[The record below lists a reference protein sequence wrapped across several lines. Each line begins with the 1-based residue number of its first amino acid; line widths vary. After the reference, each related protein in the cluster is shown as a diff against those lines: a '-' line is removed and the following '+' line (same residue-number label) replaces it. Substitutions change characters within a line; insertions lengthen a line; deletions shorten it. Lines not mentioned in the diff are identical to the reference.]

1 LSQRF
6 LTVFLSGAIVE
17 LMRHSS
23 GQTAVTRIS
32 QRHRRQSLDEVREAL
47 AAAGCRFTAQRGAV
61 WSYLASV
68 EDHPTAEQVYRA
80 VRRRVPQISLATV
93 YNALE
98 ALVAARLATKIT
110 SGDGS
115 ARYDCRGEDHY
126 HLRDVETGE
135 VRDLPAEFD
144 RELLDKLD
152 PRLCERLAAQVGFTV
167 TGYRLEVLGR
177 FEASPKTK
185 VQGPR
190 SRSADGPAASPPAIG
205 VQRLRR

>member
-1 LSQRF
+1 MIHNSVRNAATLASQ
-6 LTVFLSGAIVE
+6 
-17 LMRHSS
+17 H
-23 GQTAVTRIS
+23 
-32 QRHRRQSLDEVREAL
+32 RHRRPSLDEVREAL

-61 WSYLASV
+61 WNYLASG

-98 ALVAARLATKIT
+98 ALVAAKLASKIT

-115 ARYDCRGEDHY
+115 ARYDCRGEEHY

-144 RELLDKLD
+144 RQLLDKLD

-177 FEASPKTK
+177 FEESPRTK
-185 VQGPR
+185 VQGSR
-190 SRSADGPAASPPAIG
+190 SRQPT
-205 VQRLRR
+205 R

>member
-1 LSQRF
+1 
-6 LTVFLSGAIVE
+6 
-17 LMRHSS
+17 MRRSS
-23 GQTAVTRIS
+23 GQNAVTLDS
-32 QRHRRQSLDEVREAL
+32 YRHRRQSLDGVRESL
-47 AAAGCRFTAQRGAV
+47 AAAGCRFTVQRGAV
-61 WSYLASV
+61 WSYLESV

-126 HLRDVETGE
+126 HLRDVVTGE

-144 RELLDKLD
+144 QELLDKLD
-152 PRLCERLAAQVGFTV
+152 PRLCERLAEQAGFTV

-177 FEASPKTK
+177 FEDGPRTK
-185 VQGPR
+185 AQGPR
-190 SRSADGPAASPPAIG
+190 SRSADRPAELPPATG
-205 VQRLRR
+205 VRRLRR